1 MWIQQREWI
10 LQISKAESIMLD
22 GKSIC
27 IIWKSDKEPDRLE
40 FKDDGESADVY
51 DQIVESIKK
60 KSIVIDLPG

>member
-10 LQISKAESIMLD
+10 LQISKAESVMLD
-22 GKSIC
+22 GESIR
-27 IIWKSDKEPDRLE
+27 IFWRADKDPDQLD
-40 FKDDGESADVY
+40 FKDDEEAAAVY